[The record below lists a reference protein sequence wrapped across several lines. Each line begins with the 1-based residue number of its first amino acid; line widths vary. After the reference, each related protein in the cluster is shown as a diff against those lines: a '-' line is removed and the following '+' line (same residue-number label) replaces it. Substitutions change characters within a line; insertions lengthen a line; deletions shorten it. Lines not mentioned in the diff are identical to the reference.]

1 MIRINLLPG
10 EEKPSKEGIIWQ
22 SVFIW
27 ALIACGIIVFA
38 GIGMHIFRSYE
49 IRSLKSDIAE
59 TKLEQQRYA
68 EAARLVEELTAR
80 KRQIEE
86 RLQVIETLERDRRTR
101 VYLLDELAKSV
112 PDYVWLERFEE
123 NGQAA
128 TIKGWSFTNLAIS
141 QFMDSLESKAHVDSV
156 FLRII
161 KRQEIEGIPAL
172 NFELGYRIGSPKEG
186 AGS

>member
-1 MIRINLLPG
+1 MIRINLLPR
-10 EEKPSKEGIIWQ
+10 EEKPSRGGIIWQ

-27 ALIACGIIVFA
+27 ALIACGTIIVV
-38 GIGMHIFRSYE
+38 GIGLHIFRLYE
-49 IRSLKSDIAE
+49 IKSLKSDIDE

-68 EAARLVEELTAR
+68 EAAKLVTELTAR

-86 RLQVIETLERDRRTR
+86 RLQVIETLDRDRRMR
-101 VYLLDELAKSV
+101 VYLLDELARSV
-112 PDYVWLERFEE
+112 PDYLWLERFDET
-123 NGQAA
+123 GSAA

-141 QFMDSLESKAHVDSV
+141 QFMDSLQASAHVDSV

-172 NFELGYRIGSPKEG
+172 NFELGCRIGNRKEG